1 MKKFPEI
8 IDDTL
13 TLVQE
18 QEPVAPA
25 PVEPAPVAP
34 APVDGAPPP
43 VEPDPEEVPAE
54 EAPAEEAP
62 VDDVSALKVHMTE
75 LIRKALLINREEIT
89 PEDYASLM
97 TPVSN
102 ANMDQMND
110 LVSAVI
116 AGSSKDTGVKAS
128 KLAASF

>member
-1 MKKFPEI
+1 MNKFYEL

-18 QEPVAPA
+18 QDPVDPAPIAPA
-25 PVEPAPVAP
+25 PVEPAPVG
-34 APVDGAPPP
+34 DDMPP
-43 VEPDPEEVPAE
+43 VEPVPEEPTAE
-54 EAPAEEAP
+54 ESP
-62 VDDVSALKVHMTE
+62 VDDVGALKVHMTE

-110 LVSAVI
+110 LVSSVI
-116 AGSSKDTGVKAS
+116 SSSSKDTGVTAS
-128 KLAASF
+128 KLATSF